1 MTGLPQ
7 TWRPESSRRIVNTA
21 PSAVGEQTNPG
32 PADVDAAA
40 ARIAPF
46 VLRTGVIK
54 LPLAGAHVA
63 AKLECRQRT
72 GSFKIRGAANR
83 LLTLSEEAR
92 RVGVVTASS
101 GNHGRAIAEV
111 AGRLGMRAVVC
122 VPRSVD
128 RVKLEAIRESGAE
141 VRKDAETY
149 DHAVLVA
156 ERLVASEGL
165 TFVHAFDDPEVIAG
179 QGTLAIELLAD
190 AGELDAVLVPLSGG
204 GLASG
209 VALAVKARSPET
221 KVIGVS
227 ASHAAVLHAA
237 LLAGRPV
244 EVAEQPTLA
253 GALSGGLGE
262 ENHNSLRLVHALLDE
277 ALVVGE
283 SEIAAAMRWA
293 RAELGLTVEGG
304 GAVPLAAV
312 LGGGAT
318 VVARR
323 WGPNLGIVLTGGNV
337 DPAVM
342 ERVARG

>member
-1 MTGLPQ
+1 MTRLAQ
-7 TWRPESSRRIVNTA
+7 TWRPEGGRRIVNAA
-21 PSAVGEQTNPG
+21 PTGVDELEGPG

-40 ARIAPF
+40 ARIAPY
-46 VLRTGVIK
+46 VLRTGVIAV
-54 LPLAGAHVA
+54 PLAGASVV

-72 GSFKIRGAANR
+72 GSFKVRGAANR
-83 LLTLSEEAR
+83 LLTLDETAR
-92 RVGVVTASS
+92 RAGVVTASS
-101 GNHGRAIAEV
+101 GNHGRAIADV

-122 VPRSVD
+122 LPRSVD
-128 RVKLEAIRESGAE
+128 RVKLEAICESGAE

-149 DHAVLVA
+149 DDAVLVA
-156 ERLVASEGL
+156 EQLCATEGL
-165 TFVHAFDDPEVIAG
+165 TFVHAFDDPAVIAG

-190 AGELDAVLVPLSGG
+190 AGELDAVIVPLSGG

-209 VALAVKARSPET
+209 VALAVKARSPDT
-221 KVIGVS
+221 KVVGAS

-244 EVAEQPTLA
+244 DVAERPTLA

-262 ENHNSLRLVHALLDE
+262 TNRHSLRLTHALLDE

-293 RAELGLTVEGG
+293 RAELGLVVEGG
-304 GAVPLAAV
+304 GAVSLAAL

-318 VVARR
+318 VAARR
-323 WGPNLGIVLTGGNV
+323 WGPRIGIVLSGGNV

-342 ERVARG
+342 ARVARG